1 MRPAL
6 QEILKL
12 FKLKGNDTNL
22 NSHLQEGKN
31 ASRMINIKFYL
42 FFPTVI
48 SLKKTTDF
56 LE

>member
-22 NSHLQEGKN
+22 NSHLQEGKKCIEN
-31 ASRMINIKFYL
+31 DKYKILS
-42 FFPTVI
+42 FFPYI
-48 SLKKTTDF
+48 YFFKKTTDF